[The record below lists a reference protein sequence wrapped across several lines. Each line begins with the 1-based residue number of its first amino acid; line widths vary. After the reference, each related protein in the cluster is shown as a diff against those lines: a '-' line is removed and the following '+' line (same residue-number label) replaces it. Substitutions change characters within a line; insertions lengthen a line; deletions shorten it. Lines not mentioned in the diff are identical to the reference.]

1 MSNPNMVKTAN
12 RLIGEVENQDLY
24 NSDDEPQNQHD
35 PLNFAGNLELDLN
48 QTSSMINASEL
59 DLGVSRSQ
67 PKKEMNFLIK
77 KIQDKKH
84 LAANSVENQVVS
96 LGLVQNLS
104 KQLSANELAAKGI
117 KLSIRDS
124 IIDFIRKEMD
134 HNQQA
139 KPDVQQL
146 LVALESENLKEDND
160 EELVEPKRES
170 VQDYMAKEDALPSNQ
185 ITQLLKQATGASI
198 KSQDGPENDQEESG
212 LLFVDPEVE
221 KRAQIEKDKQQKKKE
236 VPMIKLKDGRM
247 VPSNMIA
254 GMTMGLGG
262 PSSSSAGNSAIAG
275 GNANRRNLIQNL
287 KQAQIQKRSQNITFD
302 KIKETF
308 QCTELDEDKSKKQS
322 VAALFSRK
330 PTAVEGGGVQDS

>member
-1 MSNPNMVKTAN
+1 MVKTAN

-59 DLGVSRSQ
+59 DLGVSRIQ

-146 LVALESENLKEDND
+146 LVALESEKLKEVND
-160 EELVEPKRES
+160 EDVVVEPKRES
-170 VQDYMAKEDALPSNQ
+170 VQDYMTKEDALPSNQ
-185 ITQLLKQATGASI
+185 ITQLLKQATSA
-198 KSQDGPENDQEESG
+198 KNQDGPENDEEESG

-262 PSSSSAGNSAIAG
+262 PSSSSAGNSAMAA

-322 VAALFSRK
+322 AAALFSRK
-330 PTAVEGGGVQDS
+330 PTTVEGGAVQDSQA